1 MIYVLLI
8 IIAIGVLL
16 ISESGKKLLSLFVA
30 LLIISGLGFLLTAI
44 TGGGIA
50 LLSDKNTRDTVFT
63 VLGFIL
69 LISYGIY
76 WIYSMYKKHE
86 RGGLTK
92 QVLEDKV
99 KNLWLENWKKHKG
112 WIIFLII
119 SFCFIIVN
127 IIYTVT
133 I

>member
-1 MIYVLLI
+1 MIYVFLI

-16 ISESGKKLLSLFVA
+16 ISEYGKKLLSLFVA

-76 WIYSMYKKHE
+76 WIYSMYKKH
-86 RGGLTK
+86 LT
-92 QVLEDKV
+92 E
-99 KNLWLENWKKHKG
+99 KN
-112 WIIFLII
+112 
-119 SFCFIIVN
+119 
-127 IIYTVT
+127 
-133 I
+133 